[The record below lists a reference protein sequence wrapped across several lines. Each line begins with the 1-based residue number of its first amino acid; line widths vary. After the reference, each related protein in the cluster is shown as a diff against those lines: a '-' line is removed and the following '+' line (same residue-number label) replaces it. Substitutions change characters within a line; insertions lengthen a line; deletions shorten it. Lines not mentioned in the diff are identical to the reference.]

1 METTLNSKLST
12 GQIRQIN
19 VKSETRGE
27 RGLPKT
33 PVDRALLKRSGLVGD
48 FNRWRH
54 EEADDDSGMA
64 VLIMP
69 LEMILDLN
77 KEGWPIRPGDIGEN
91 FTTEGIPYN
100 SFSPGKRFK
109 IGGAVVKIT
118 KPCDPCNNLYLLP
131 YTRKG
136 EDIVKAMYHRRG
148 WYASVEQE
156 GDISKG
162 DTVQELPPDDSK
174 PFD

>member
-1 METTLNSKLST
+1 MEISLDSKLGI

-19 VKSETRGE
+19 VKSETPGE
-27 RGLPKT
+27 RGLPKS
-33 PVDRALLKRSGLVGD
+33 PVERALLRRSGLFGD

-64 VLIMP
+64 VLLMP
-69 LEMILDLN
+69 LETIHDLN

-100 SFSPGKRFK
+100 SFSPGKRYK
-109 IGGAVVKIT
+109 VGGAVIKIT
-118 KPCDPCNNLYLLP
+118 KACDPCINLYLLP
-131 YTRKG
+131 SARNG
-136 EDIVKAMYHRRG
+136 QDIVKAMYHRRG

-156 GDISKG
+156 GDVSKG
-162 DTVQELPPDDSK
+162 DVIEELPPDI
-174 PFD
+174 P